1 MDQFKE
7 GEDNPFD
14 APIPGQGLTDTP
26 GNYPWEHPPQY
37 PTMEEATEYL
47 WEKMTEPERAEQIIA
62 MLDAGV
68 PVETIARTALF
79 GGFLNGRFTPDVA
92 FTIAEPVMKMIATM
106 GLTAGVEKIRMSMS
120 DITNNEQ
127 IQSIVRT
134 KVNAEETAQAEADE
148 ISISEMETQ
157 AQADKEAKDNLL
169 ASAKAKLMA
178 GEPMT
183 EKEANLTL
191 HI

>member
-1 MDQFKE
+1 MEDEFGE
-7 GEDNPFD
+7 GIGNPFD
-14 APIPGQGLTDTP
+14 TPIPGQSLTDTP

-92 FTIAEPVMKMIATM
+92 FTIAEPVMKMIATI
-106 GLTAGVEKIRMSMS
+106 GVVAEVPNIRMSQDDVTNKQDIKSAVQLNIQAKKTAKELQEEIKESKGLMS
-120 DITNNEQ
+120 
-127 IQSIVRT
+127 
-134 KVNAEETAQAEADE
+134 KPKPEE
-148 ISISEMETQ
+148 S
-157 AQADKEAKDNLL
+157 K
-169 ASAKAKLMA
+169 
-178 GEPMT
+178 
-183 EKEANLTL
+183 
-191 HI
+191 

>member
-26 GNYPWEHPPQY
+26 GNYPWEHPPQF
-37 PTMEEATEYL
+37 TDTSEAADYV
-47 WEKMTEPERAEQIIA
+47 WERMHRPEFAQRILA
-62 MLDAGV
+62 MLDAGI
-68 PVETIARTALF
+68 PVEALGRIVIF
-79 GGFLNGRFTPDVA
+79 NGFMEGKWTPDVA
-92 FTIAEPVMKMIATM
+92 FIIAEPIMKMIATM

-134 KVNAEETAQAEADE
+134 KVNAEETAQAAKGVKED
-148 ISISEMETQ
+148 IKKI
-157 AQADKEAKDNLL
+157 DKKG
-169 ASAKAKLMA
+169 LMA
-178 GEPMT
+178 KPN
-183 EKEANLTL
+183 KEEMQ
-191 HI
+191 